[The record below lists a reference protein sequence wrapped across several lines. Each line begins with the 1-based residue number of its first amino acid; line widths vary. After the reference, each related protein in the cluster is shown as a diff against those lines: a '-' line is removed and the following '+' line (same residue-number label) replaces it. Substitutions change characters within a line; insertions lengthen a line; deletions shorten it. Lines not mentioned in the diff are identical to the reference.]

1 MSNASVED
9 LARLT
14 SIRHALLRLH
24 KTLLDAQRV
33 KYEREHGTVGSA
45 GKLLELVISDPS
57 FNWLHRISELIV
69 QMDEAMEDKE
79 NPISTEALRGFVART
94 KALLTPAE
102 RAEDVFARSY
112 FDALQGDANVGVV
125 HGEVQK
131 LLK

>member
-24 KTLLDAQRV
+24 KALLDAQRV
-33 KYEREHGTVGSA
+33 KYEREHGTVASA

-69 QMDEAMEDKE
+69 QIDEAMEDKE
-79 NPISTEALRGFVART
+79 TPLSHEGFKGFVMRT

-102 RAEDVFARSY
+102 NSEDVFARSY
-112 FDALQGDANVGVV
+112 FDALQGDANVGVA
-125 HGEVQK
+125 HGQVQK
-131 LLK
+131 LL

>member
-33 KYEREHGTVGSA
+33 KYEREHGTVASA

-69 QMDEAMEDKE
+69 QIDEAMEDKE
-79 NPISTEALRGFVART
+79 TPLSSEGFKGFVMRT
-94 KALLTPAE
+94 KALLTPREAS
-102 RAEDVFARSY
+102 EDVFARSY
-112 FDALQGDANVGVV
+112 FDALQGDPNAGVA

>member
-1 MSNASVED
+1 MSSALPED

-24 KTLLDAQRV
+24 KTLLDGQRV
-33 KYEREHGTVGSA
+33 RYEREHGTVTSS
-45 GKLLELVISDPS
+45 GKLLELVISNES

-69 QMDEAMEDKE
+69 QIDEAMEDKDAPLTDE
-79 NPISTEALRGFVART
+79 QMREFVART

-102 RAEDVFARSY
+102 NSEDAFARSY
-112 FDALQGDANVGVV
+112 FDALQSDPNAGVA